1 MIKGEFGLFGSE
13 LIRMWSNKYKSYA
26 NYLNVSTKSQN
37 KTKLII
43 TLYFFLLR
51 ATYSGEVWTWTWFMD
66 IVGLF
71 SCMCYHFYDLYYVM
85 QILQFSHKL
94 GSSFAQTDNHV
105 GHCSTDH
112 AHHAHAY
119 EYVPPSADCNSNYI
133 QAVSSRCIKLYPRIS
148 IGMNN
153 NWEYHSNRSTEGWGK
168 SRWCWYTI
176 DLSNNVVYKCCP
188 NSTLISRPRDASQ

>member
-1 MIKGEFGLFGSE
+1 MIKGEFGQFGQFGQ
-13 LIRMWSNKYKSYA
+13 YKSYP
-26 NYLNVSTKSQN
+26 NYLNASTLSISLN
-37 KTKLII
+37 I
-43 TLYFFLLR
+43 TFTIYTESHILWRSVDMNRIHGHFRSFL
-51 ATYSGEVWTWTWFMD
+51 
-66 IVGLF
+66 
-71 SCMCYHFYDLYYVM
+71 MCYHFYDLYYVM

-94 GSSFAQTDNHV
+94 GSSSAQTDNHV

-153 NWEYHSNRSTEGWGK
+153 N
-168 SRWCWYTI
+168 
-176 DLSNNVVYKCCP
+176 
-188 NSTLISRPRDASQ
+188 